1 MPYIKIISI
10 KDSVAGCL
18 NYIANPDKTEERTLL
33 TAANT
38 SDNLKEALQDF
49 KLTYEVCSH
58 RSFSAKP
65 LQGKSPVKAFHLVQS
80 FAAGECSAE
89 TAHKIGV
96 EWVQKAFG
104 SDYQVVVTTH
114 VDTEHIHNHF
124 LLCPYDLNG
133 KKFNSN
139 KASVDRVRKVSDA
152 ICRRYGIGEMEKLL
166 ARNDHK
172 PYAICYGEW
181 LHRKRGTSWKSRISE
196 YIDSLIPLSKSLD
209 HLLQIMEAHG
219 YKVKRG
225 CCISVRAPEQKKSV
239 RLKTL
244 GADYAEAALT
254 ERIQEYLDAQPK
266 PRTLNEIFEL
276 LQREFKRETRNI
288 CFAAGVKDTTE
299 LLCKQLALINNE
311 HISSV
316 GEAEQ
321 LLENAQKRITE
332 LETAITDL
340 SAEAQHKQIVAAAA
354 ERFFGKHKF
363 GEYPNAQR
371 KSDKLILARAG
382 ITALTE
388 VSGYADDVAADNER
402 LAEMQ
407 AELEEQKKREAV
419 LRGIIKTYGDRDDY
433 ITKLVKRTR
442 EKLDEQEQ
450 ARVKE
455 LQAKK
460 YTVYTP
466 DDPKNFHI
474 SRANID
480 YYKESFERSVFD
492 VNADPDDIREM
503 LTTIRDTDDLY
514 EGDVICIDNTGY
526 YLDYNKIYIVDDF
539 MHSRIEAERQ
549 RQEELAKQERERIAA
564 EERRRQQEEEQRR
577 LEEQKKKKEEETTK
591 QVQHKTRNKLHL

>member
-18 NYIANPDKTEERTLL
+18 NYIANPDKTEGQTLL
-33 TAANT
+33 TAVNT
-38 SDNLKEALQDF
+38 SEDLNEALQDF

-58 RSFSAKP
+58 KSFSAKP
-65 LQGKSPVKAFHLVQS
+65 LSGKSPVKAFHLVQS

-89 TAHKIGV
+89 TAHRIGV

-104 SDYQVVVTTH
+104 TDYQVVVTTH

-133 KKFNSN
+133 KKFHSN

-152 ICRRYGIGEMEKLL
+152 ICRQYGIGEMEKLL
-166 ARNDHK
+166 ARDDHK

-181 LHRKRGTSWKSRISE
+181 LHRKRGTSWKARISE
-196 YIDSLIPLSKSLD
+196 YIDSLIPLSKSLN

-219 YKVKRG
+219 YKIKRG
-225 CCISVRAPEQKKSV
+225 YYISVRAPEQKKSV

-244 GADYAEAALT
+244 GADYAEAALAD
-254 ERIQEYLDAQPK
+254 RIQEYLDAQPK

-299 LLCKQLALINNE
+299 LLCKQLNLINNE

-332 LETAITDL
+332 LENAITDL

-363 GEYPNAQR
+363 GEYPNALR

-382 ITALTE
+382 ITAITE
-388 VSGYADDVAADNER
+388 VVGYADDVAADNER
-402 LAEMQ
+402 LSEMQ
-407 AELEEQKKREAV
+407 SELEEQKKREAV

-492 VNADPDDIREM
+492 VNADPDDIREV
-503 LTTIRDTDDLY
+503 LTTIRNTDDLY

-526 YLDYNKIYIVDDF
+526 YLDYNKIYRVDDF
-539 MHSRIEAERQ
+539 MQSRIEAERQ
-549 RQEELAKQERERIAA
+549 RHEQIECERQEELARQERLA
-564 EERRRQQEEEQRR
+564 EEQRR
-577 LEEQKKKKEEETTK
+577 LEEQNKKKEEEISKPTQPQK
-591 QVQHKTRNKLHL
+591 KKDKCR

>member
-18 NYIANPDKTEERTLL
+18 NYIANPDKVQSKALVTGV
-33 TAANT
+33 NT
-38 SDNLKEALQDF
+38 SDDLKEALQDF

-58 RSFSAKP
+58 RSFYAKP
-65 LQGKSPVKAFHLVQS
+65 LRGKSPVKAFHLVQS
-80 FAAGECSAE
+80 FAADECSAQ
-89 TAHKIGV
+89 TAHRIGV
-96 EWVQKAFG
+96 EWVKNAFG
-104 SDYQVVVTTH
+104 ADYQVVVTTH

-124 LLCPYDLNG
+124 LLCPYDLKGN
-133 KKFNSN
+133 KFNSN
-139 KASVDRVRKVSDA
+139 RTNLDRVRKISDA
-152 ICRRYGIGEMEKLL
+152 ICRGYGIGEMEKLR
-166 ARNDHK
+166 AQRDHK

-181 LHRKRGTSWKSRISE
+181 LHRKRGTSWKARISE
-196 YIDSLIPLSKSLD
+196 YIDSLIPLSKNLD

-219 YKVKRG
+219 YNVKRG
-225 CCISVRAPEQKKSV
+225 YYISVRAPEQKKSV

-244 GADYAEAALT
+244 GADYAEAALA

-276 LQREFKRETRNI
+276 IQREFTRETRNI

-332 LETAITDL
+332 LESAITDL

-354 ERFFGKHKF
+354 ERYFSKHKF

-371 KSDKLILARAG
+371 KNDKLILTRAG
-382 ITALTE
+382 ITAITD

-407 AELEEQKKREAV
+407 SELEAQIKREAV
-419 LRGIIKTYGDRDDY
+419 LRGIIRTYGDGDDY

-450 ARVKE
+450 AKVRE
-455 LQAKK
+455 LQAKM

-466 DDPKNFHI
+466 NDPRNFHI

-480 YYKESFERSVFD
+480 YYKQSFERSVFD
-492 VNADPDDIREM
+492 ISADPDDIVEI
-503 LTTIRDTDDLY
+503 LTTIRDIDNLY
-514 EGDVICIDNTGY
+514 EGDVICLDNVGY
-526 YLDYNKIYIVDDF
+526 YLDYDKIYRVDDF
-539 MHSRIEAERQ
+539 MQSRAEAERQ
-549 RQEELAKQERERIAA
+549 RQEELARKEQERIDA
-564 EERRRQQEEEQRR
+564 ERRRKQQEEQERKKA
-577 LEEQKKKKEEETTK
+577 EEKQNQQSAPKKKKK
-591 QVQHKTRNKLHL
+591 SI